1 MTYRLLDRTTFTG
14 QMFFASGLR
23 TAVEGGKTNS
33 THSPSYTIYNLS
45 IAHIVPLPWHGQ
57 KFLLGFDVVN
67 VFDEEY
73 FINRGEGSIGLGVSH
88 AGMPRSYFVRGQW
101 FF

>member
-1 MTYRLLDRTTFTG
+1 
-14 QMFFASGLR
+14 LR

-45 IAHIVPLPWHGQ
+45 IVHVVPLPWHGQ

-67 VFDEEY
+67 VFDKEY
-73 FINRGEGSIGLGVSH
+73 FINAGEGSIGLGVSH
-88 AGMPRSYFVRGQW
+88 AGMPRSFFVRGQW
-101 FF
+101 VF